1 MCSFSPPPE
10 LGCVG
15 CCACSGEVGGVV
27 GGPSPIV
34 LLVVFPLRIDT
45 MVLVLMTFV
54 SYYLL
59 LCYEIRKV
67 RREGKSRWYFV
78 FFIFSGHFSFSWS
91 GFIFDFDFGLSL
103 LFLSVLL
110 VFAWWL

>member
-1 MCSFSPPPE
+1 MAKKITFFRFYCFAGSFSVAYRYH
-10 LGCVG
+10 GFSVNDFR
-15 CCACSGEVGGVV
+15 
-27 GGPSPIV
+27 
-34 LLVVFPLRIDT
+34 LVN
-45 MVLVLMTFV
+45 
-54 SYYLL
+54 LL

-78 FFIFSGHFSFSWS
+78 FFVFSGHFSFSWS